1 MHGTEVDG
9 HSESEM
15 RLCEQKDAEKREIR
29 STEYSGGYRKGE
41 TKEGA
46 PQGTGAARTGLDL
59 ETQQRG
65 EEQQIGERLQQRE
78 SLQKTK
84 GETFGNL
91 VPGGSGSSQLRPRQ
105 SLHVG
110 SGSGNSP
117 PPLR

>member
-9 HSESEM
+9 HSESET

-65 EEQQIGERLQQRE
+65 EEQQIGERLQGLTSLLETKRE
-78 SLQKTK
+78 VFEKS
-84 GETFGNL
+84 
-91 VPGGSGSSQLRPRQ
+91 VRDGSGSSQSRPRQ
-105 SLHVG
+105 SSRAG
-110 SGSGNSP
+110 SGSGSSP
-117 PPLR
+117 LPF